1 MLLYG
6 GPLDEAHD
14 LRPLLD
20 AAARAGD
27 PELRIHVLGEGPAL
41 GAVEQAAG
49 AGAPVTVHRRVP
61 GVAVP
66 EFVAAADLC
75 LAIEDPRYLGV
86 GSGWGGVVAVAEC
99 LSAGRPVA
107 VGVRARGEPLVRP
120 RVSGFHVEHDV
131 LPWIRFL
138 QRECPSRNTLRIMGK
153 AASATPLP
161 PVEATAAAYLALC
174 ERVRRAA

>member
-1 MLLYG
+1 V
-6 GPLDEAHD
+6 HD
-14 LRPLLD
+14 LTPLLD

-27 PELRIHVLGEGPAL
+27 RDLRIHVLGDGPAR
-41 GAVEQAAG
+41 GRVEQAAE
-49 AGAPVTVHRRVP
+49 AGAPVALHPRVP

-75 LAIEDPRYLGV
+75 VTVEDPRFLDDGLA
-86 GSGWGGVVAVAEC
+86 WGGAVSVAEC
-99 LSAGRPVA
+99 LCAGRPVA
-107 VGVRARGEPLVRP
+107 VGVRARGEPLVRH

-153 AASATPLP
+153 AASATPLL